1 MRRITKSP
9 RVLAAVAALV
19 LLVAAPALAG
29 PPWIAIE
36 VPPNPFDS
44 ASRDAFVIVRTYHHG
59 NPQQLAVTATAEGLV
74 RGERRSVKLDVNN
87 TSRAGVFAIKKQWPS
102 EGVWTLVIMS
112 RDGQGVATAL
122 VDIGTNGEVAAVRVP
137 TRQDGR
143 YRIPR
148 EVAASE
154 VDATLRQLAQ
164 RGG

>member
-1 MRRITKSP
+1 M
-9 RVLAAVAALV
+9 LAAAAALV

-59 NPQQLAVTATAEGLV
+59 HPNQLAVTATAEGLV
-74 RGERRSVKLDVNN
+74 RGERRSVKLNVDN
-87 TSRAGVFAIKKQWPS
+87 TSRTGVFAIKKQWS
-102 EGVWTLVIMS
+102 NDGVWTLVIVS
-112 RDGQGVATAL
+112 RDGNGIATAL

-137 TRQDGR
+137 TRQEGQ
-143 YRIPR
+143 YKIPR
-148 EVAASE
+148 AVAAAE
-154 VDATLRQLAQ
+154 VDATLRMLAQ